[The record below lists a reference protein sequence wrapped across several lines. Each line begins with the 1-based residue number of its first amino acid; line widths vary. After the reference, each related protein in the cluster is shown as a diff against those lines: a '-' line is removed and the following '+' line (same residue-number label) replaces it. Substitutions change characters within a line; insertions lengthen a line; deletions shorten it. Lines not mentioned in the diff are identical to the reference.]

1 MPIKFACEHCGS
13 RLSVSSRKAG
23 ARAKCPKCEQTLTV
37 PAVVR
42 DQAEQPTEASAER
55 SEPAEFAPQTREAA
69 QGAPQAQGDP
79 LAEFLVYDSEA
90 ELVYAADDEESS
102 SLAGFQAS
110 LDPDKVAVPR
120 TILYV
125 QGALLGLVALMS
137 LIVGIL
143 IGRGLAPQAAKE
155 DLVPQACLISG
166 MVAIQN
172 ATGETTPD
180 DGATVMI
187 VPRDLRPEQK
197 VEILGLR
204 PQDPPPENEHAGLQT
219 IRGLGGDYARTD
231 REGRFQL
238 RVPDR
243 GDYFVLAISAHVGQV
258 DREQPKTM
266 LAQIG
271 RFFRLTPEMFEEH
284 AIHWQEEH
292 VQRDRQLNVVFV
304 HPRP

>member
-1 MPIKFACEHCGS
+1 MPIKFACERCGA

-23 ARAKCPKCEQTLTV
+23 TRAKCPKCEQSLTV
-37 PAVVR
+37 PSPPRKEAGE
-42 DQAEQPTEASAER
+42 ATE
-55 SEPAEFAPQTREAA
+55 EAA
-69 QGAPQAQGDP
+69 PADAATEPVESTTPAPQAQDNP

-90 ELVYAADDEESS
+90 ELVYAVDDEESS

-120 TILYV
+120 SILYV
-125 QGALLGLVALMS
+125 QGVLLGLVALMS

-143 IGRGLAPQAAKE
+143 IGRGLAPQAKME
-155 DLVPQACLISG
+155 DSVPQPCLISG
-166 MVAIQN
+166 MVAIEN
-172 ATGETTPD
+172 ATGDTTPD
-180 DGATVMI
+180 DGAAVIVM
-187 VPRDLRPEQK
+187 PRDLRPEQK
-197 VEILGLR
+197 VEMLGLR
-204 PQDPPPENEHAGLQT
+204 PQDPPPDEDHAGLRT

-231 REGRFQL
+231 PEGRFQL

-243 GDYFVLAISAHVGQV
+243 GHYFVLVISAHVGQS
-258 DREQPKTM
+258 DQEQSKAV

-284 AIHWQEEH
+284 AIRWQEEH

-304 HPRP
+304 NARA